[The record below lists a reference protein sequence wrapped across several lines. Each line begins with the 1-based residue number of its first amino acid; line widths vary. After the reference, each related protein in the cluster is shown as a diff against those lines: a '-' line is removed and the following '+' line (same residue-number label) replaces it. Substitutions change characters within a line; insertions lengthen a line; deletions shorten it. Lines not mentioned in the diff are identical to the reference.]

1 MALPAF
7 LSNPMALS
15 AGAGLLGAGLSSFG
29 GGGQGWQKRYGKQQ
43 ARNLRNA
50 SADVAD
56 NFFSPY
62 TQQRF
67 AGTQPIFQGAFNSL
81 QGVDPM
87 AFINQGAGILSDM
100 PSYMPYSPQ
109 QVTAGN
115 VTAGNISAMDP
126 SQINAMTS
134 QFMNPYT
141 DQVLDRA
148 RAGIERRMGAQ
159 RAADA
164 SRMAGLGAFGSSGQ
178 ALTDAATTEGFQRI
192 LADTE
197 ARLRDRGFQQAQQA
211 AMSRAGAQEAIQG
224 QNVANQLAA
233 MTGNRNAALQ
243 AMLANQGAGL
253 SAAGLNLQGRGQDM
267 DRARLMAGIGQ
278 NLFNPMM
285 QFGQV
290 QQGIAQQQPD
300 FNFQE
305 FMRQQNYDTNKLAAL
320 SGGNPLM
327 NFAGGPQSNPWLRGL
342 SSGIGF
348 GSQVYDFLKPKE

>member
-7 LSNPMALS
+7 LSNPAFLS
-15 AGAGLLGAGLSSFG
+15 AGAGLLGAGLGMMG

-56 NFFSPY
+56 NFFTPY
-62 TQQRF
+62 TGDRF
-67 AGTQPIFQGAFNSL
+67 APTQSIFQGAFDSMA
-81 QGVDPM
+81 GVNPM
-87 AFINQGAGILSDM
+87 SYINQGMGILSDM
-100 PSYMPYSPQ
+100 PAYTPYSPQ
-109 QVTAGN
+109 QVSAGN
-115 VTAGNISAMDP
+115 VTAGNINAMTP
-126 SQINAMTS
+126 GQINAMAS

-141 DQVLDRA
+141 DQVIDRT
-148 RAGIERRMGAQ
+148 RSGIDRRMGAQ

-164 SRMAGLGAFGSSGQ
+164 GRMAGLGAFGSSGQ
-178 ALTDAATTEGFQRI
+178 ALTDAATTEGFNRI

-197 ARLRDRGFQQAQQA
+197 AQLRDRGFQQAQAA
-211 AMSRAGAQEAIQG
+211 AMGRAGAMEGVQG

-233 MTGNRNAALQ
+233 ATGNRNAALR

-253 SAAGLNLQGRGQDM
+253 SAAGLNLQGRGQGM

-327 NFAGGPQSNPWLRGL
+327 SFAGGAQSNPWLRGL

-348 GSQVYDFLKPKE
+348 GSSVWDFLNKE